1 MEAIRKFLKEHRS
14 IYLAVIFLPAYL
26 ISFFLVERL
35 VPTTGYWV
43 SYMPL
48 DDKIPFCEY
57 FVVFYCCWYLMLIA
71 TGLLLLFKDDRNFR
85 LYMYHLMI
93 GFGLCLLICALFPN
107 GQDLR
112 PAEFERQ
119 NFFTDIIGLI
129 YAADTNTNVLPSMHV
144 VGAMACCYAVFHS
157 KALSSPWLRAGM
169 IVLTVLVNLS
179 TVFIKQHSFL
189 DVIAGLILSGILY
202 FIIYGVIAKHMKP
215 EPVPEAAA
223 LPPDDT

>member
-1 MEAIRKFLKEHRS
+1 
-14 IYLAVIFLPAYL
+14 
-26 ISFFLVERL
+26 
-35 VPTTGYWV
+35 
-43 SYMPL
+43 
-48 DDKIPFCEY
+48 
-57 FVVFYCCWYLMLIA
+57 
-71 TGLLLLFKDDRNFR
+71 
-85 LYMYHLMI
+85 MI
-93 GFGLCLLICALFPN
+93 GFGLCLLICVIFPN

-157 KALSSPWLRAGM
+157 KALSSPWLRAGT

-179 TVFIKQHSFL
+179 TVLIKQHSFL

-223 LPPDDT
+223 LPPDGA